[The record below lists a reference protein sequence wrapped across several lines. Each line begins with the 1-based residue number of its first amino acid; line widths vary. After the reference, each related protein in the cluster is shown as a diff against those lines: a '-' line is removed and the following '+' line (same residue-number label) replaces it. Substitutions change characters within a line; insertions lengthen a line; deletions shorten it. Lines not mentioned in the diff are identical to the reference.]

1 MSSLRKT
8 APTTRPGGQDRG
20 FVDRQGN
27 RTPPW
32 LPFASAREFSEGLA
46 AVSAK
51 VVDGPWDYIDA
62 DGKVRI
68 PGVKFRDAGPFQD
81 GLATVQLMD
90 QETGQTLYGYIDK
103 KGKTIWPPQ
112 A

>member
-1 MSSLRKT
+1 VEFAKDGPYD
-8 APTTRPGGQDRG
+8 PTRGQDRG

-27 RTPPW
+27 RTPAGS
-32 LPFASAREFSEGLA
+32 FASARGFSEGRA

-68 PGVKFRDAGPFQD
+68 PGVKFRDAGLFQN
-81 GLATVQLMD
+81 GLATVQLKD
-90 QETGQTLYGYIDK
+90 PKTDATLYGYIDK
-103 KGKTIWPPQ
+103 KGQTVWRPQ
-112 A
+112 G